1 MPPTATPEGEGISSW
16 LAAGPLGEAENGA
29 SVQPIT
35 ERPRPGDLLAT
46 LATELQDTR
55 FPDDLFIECAEI
67 LGMEYSEELVSSVT
81 PTNAKMR
88 RGYFG
93 EMIAACCLRDFDGCW
108 IAVQKPSFAIT
119 ANQSLPGT
127 DVLAAFV
134 NDGEIQNLVFV
145 EAKLRTARERRIVLQ
160 AARQAIADSENGH
173 APMIAFVLR
182 RLHESDDQMF
192 KPFLNY
198 LARRRRGDQDDL
210 PYVYLVLEQ
219 DTWSGNDV
227 SVLDDICPLPPGF
240 RVSVVEI
247 GNLAELVRQSY
258 SLIGMGVDEHDDE

>member
-1 MPPTATPEGEGISSW
+1 
-16 LAAGPLGEAENGA
+16 
-29 SVQPIT
+29 
-35 ERPRPGDLLAT
+35 
-46 LATELQDTR
+46 
-55 FPDDLFIECAEI
+55 
-67 LGMEYSEELVSSVT
+67 MEYSDALVKSVT
-81 PTNAKMR
+81 PTNPEMR
-88 RGYFG
+88 LGYFG

-119 ANQSLPGT
+119 SDQSLPGT

-134 NDGEIQNLVFV
+134 NDGEIQDLVFV
-145 EAKLRTARERRIVLQ
+145 EAKVRTTRERRVVLQ
-160 AARQAIADSENGH
+160 AARQAIADSENEH

-198 LARRRRGDQDDL
+198 LARRQGGDQDDL

-219 DTWSGNDV
+219 GAWSDNDV
-227 SVLDDICPLPPGF
+227 AVLDDICPLPPGF

-247 GNLAELVRQSY
+247 ENLAELVRQSY
-258 SLIGMGVDEHDDE
+258 SSIGMVVDEHDDE

>member
-1 MPPTATPEGEGISSW
+1 MGAGLPFKNRVSQSLQTKACRSK
-16 LAAGPLGEAENGA
+16 AAHRKRKEN
-29 SVQPIT
+29 
-35 ERPRPGDLLAT
+35 
-46 LATELQDTR
+46 
-55 FPDDLFIECAEI
+55 
-67 LGMEYSEELVSSVT
+67 
-81 PTNAKMR
+81 
-88 RGYFG
+88 
-93 EMIAACCLRDFDGCW
+93 
-108 IAVQKPSFAIT
+108 
-119 ANQSLPGT
+119 SLPGT

-198 LARRRRGDQDDL
+198 LARRRGGDQGDL

-219 DTWSGNDV
+219 GTWSGNDV

-258 SLIGMGVDEHDDE
+258 SWYVNLIL